1 MSDPARLSR
10 FLSQRLARMGVE
22 VRYFEGESSALGEL
36 RLREQAF
43 PTLGEPLLASSAHFY
58 TLGHN
63 RLKFWSPGA
72 FFDLPALDVGG
83 CESADQI
90 ENALRQSWA
99 ARMRDLVEARAWL
112 ERLGTCGRA
121 AARDTCLLLPVGL
134 ERTPPAYVRS
144 TSEILV
150 PSGGPLA
157 NVSLAEPAQRRYR
170 PLRSL
175 EHACELELGLTSQVA
190 RLAHKQAG
198 VAAAA
203 GAKPDRSLAP
213 LPRVLVV
220 DDAPDA
226 LDALQMAL
234 LAAGFEVDG
243 FRDPALALNAFQL
256 RSYGAVV
263 AEARLRQGGLRFA
276 ARLQELAG
284 IEKLPVL
291 LFDKRP
297 DGDTRRA
304 AEDAGAAAYIQ
315 RPRLWAQVGETL
327 ADLVDASHRRAFVRY
342 PASLE
347 VEGIGGGATVLELTD
362 CVGRGG
368 LSLRTSRV
376 LAPGCIER
384 YRIRLPD
391 PLPPIAVD
399 TAVVCGT
406 RAQGDQGTVAGV
418 RFLRFLGGAE
428 PRWIRFIETLA
439 ASARRNDQR

>member
-22 VRYFEGESSALGEL
+22 VRYFEGESSAQGEL

-43 PTLGEPLLASSAHFY
+43 PTLAEPLQASSARFY

-112 ERLGTCGRA
+112 ERLGASGRA
-121 AARDTCLLLPVGL
+121 AAHGTRLLLPVGL

-144 TSEILV
+144 ASEILL

-157 NVSLAEPAQRRYR
+157 DVSLAEPAQRRHR

-175 EHACELELGLTSQVA
+175 EHASELDLGLASQLA
-190 RLAHKQAG
+190 RLAQKQSG

-203 GAKPDRSLAP
+203 AAKPDRSLAP

-263 AEARLRQGGLRFA
+263 AEARLRQVCKRERSEQTSRPRLARDRERLLERLDRRGPFLARGQRRAEHRKSPDTGEVAANLVSEVHHARCGLEQTARVSRVQGLHGERDRPQQHHLRLTVGLSERPRALGAASRLSQAPRFGEAPGLLEEARAVDVVAEHVA
-276 ARLQELAG
+276 AE
-284 IEKLPVL
+284 LPVL
-291 LFDKRP
+291 
-297 DGDTRRA
+297 
-304 AEDAGAAAYIQ
+304 
-315 RPRLWAQVGETL
+315 
-327 ADLVDASHRRAFVRY
+327 
-342 PASLE
+342 
-347 VEGIGGGATVLELTD
+347 GIGPERIELAQALLPAPEPAETD
-362 CVGRGG
+362 
-368 LSLRTSRV
+368 
-376 LAPGCIER
+376 
-384 YRIRLPD
+384 D
-391 PLPPIAVD
+391 PVD
-399 TAVVCGT
+399 
-406 RAQGDQGTVAGV
+406 
-418 RFLRFLGGAE
+418 L
-428 PRWIRFIETLA
+428 
-439 ASARRNDQR
+439 